1 MPSKFNS
8 EFNYRYLVN
17 GETPWEKI
25 KILKGFLEGRKRAA
39 CLEEVA
45 AKKRLAKELE
55 LENCKNNN
63 ALPHVILNLEAELLE
78 SKSFDAGQEEAWELN
93 REEIAFLENYLAEI
107 YEIVEPTRL
116 SHSDGTPYSDEQ
128 MFEANSA
135 YEFTVMLG
143 KEIQAEIIA
152 HGRPS
157 PAKLRNAMSN
167 PYTFETLKRVGLVPQ
182 EAVLLDTTVT
192 NPLELAFNEVVTETK
207 NLQLQHSTKVS
218 TE

>member
-107 YEIVEPTRL
+107 YEVAEPTRIP
-116 SHSDGTPYSDEQ
+116 GYSDEQ

-152 HGRPS
+152 NGRPS

-167 PYTFETLKRVGLVPQ
+167 PYTFETLKRVGLIPQ
-182 EAVLLDTTVT
+182 EALLLDTTVQ

-207 NLQLQHSTKVS
+207 KLQLKNSSDVQ

>member
-63 ALPHVILNLEAELLE
+63 ALSHVILNLEAELLE

-93 REEIAFLENYLAEI
+93 REEIAFLESYLAEI
-107 YEIVEPTRL
+107 YEVAEPTRIP
-116 SHSDGTPYSDEQ
+116 GYTDEQ

-152 HGRPS
+152 NGRPS

-167 PYTFETLKRVGLVPQ
+167 PYTFETLKRVGLIPQ
-182 EAVLLDTTVT
+182 EAVLLDTTVQ

-207 NLQLQHSTKVS
+207 NLQIQHTSDVK

>member
-93 REEIAFLENYLAEI
+93 RQEIAFLESFLAEI
-107 YEIVEPTRL
+107 YEVAETTRIP
-116 SHSDGTPYSDEQ
+116 GYTDEQ
-128 MFEANSA
+128 MFEANAA

-152 HGRPS
+152 NGRPS

-182 EAVLLDTTVT
+182 EALLLDTTVQ

-207 NLQLQHSTKVS
+207 KLQLKNSSDVK

>member
-93 REEIAFLENYLAEI
+93 REEIAFLESYLAEI
-107 YEIVEPTRL
+107 YEIVEPTRIP
-116 SHSDGTPYSDEQ
+116 GYSDEQ

-152 HGRPS
+152 NGRPS

-167 PYTFETLKRVGLVPQ
+167 PYTFETLKRVGLIPQ
-182 EAVLLDTTVT
+182 EAVLLDTTVQ

-207 NLQLQHSTKVS
+207 NLQIQHTNNVK

>member
-107 YEIVEPTRL
+107 YEVAEPTRIL
-116 SHSDGTPYSDEQ
+116 GYTDEQ

-152 HGRPS
+152 NGRPS

-167 PYTFETLKRVGLVPQ
+167 PYTFETLKRVGLIPQ
-182 EAVLLDTTVT
+182 EAVLLDTTVQ

-207 NLQLQHSTKVS
+207 NLQIQHTSDVK

>member
-55 LENCKNNN
+55 LENCKHNN

-78 SKSFDAGQEEAWELN
+78 SKSFDAGQEEAWDLN

-107 YEIVEPTRL
+107 YEIAEPTRIP
-116 SHSDGTPYSDEQ
+116 GYSDEQ
-128 MFEANSA
+128 MFEANAA

-152 HGRPS
+152 NGRPS

-167 PYTFETLKRVGLVPQ
+167 PYTFETLKRVGLIPQ

-207 NLQLQHSTKVS
+207 NLQIQHTNNVK

>member
-93 REEIAFLENYLAEI
+93 RQEIAFLENYLAEI
-107 YEIVEPTRL
+107 YEIAEPTRIP
-116 SHSDGTPYSDEQ
+116 GYTDEQ
-128 MFEANSA
+128 MFEANAA

-152 HGRPS
+152 NGRPS

-182 EAVLLDTTVT
+182 EAVLLDTAVT

-207 NLQLQHSTKVS
+207 NLQIQHFSKV
-218 TE
+218 EKE

>member
-1 MPSKFNS
+1 MPSKLNS

-25 KILKGFLEGRKRAA
+25 KIIKGFLEGRKRAA
-39 CLEEVA
+39 CLEDVA
-45 AKKRLAKELE
+45 RKKRLAKELE

-63 ALPHVILNLEAELLE
+63 ALPHVILNLEAEILE
-78 SKSFDAGQEEAWELN
+78 SKSFDEGQEEAWELN
-93 REEIAFLENYLAEI
+93 RQEIAFLENYLAEI
-107 YEIVEPTRL
+107 YEIAEPTRI
-116 SHSDGTPYSDEQ
+116 SGYSDEQ
-128 MFEANSA
+128 MFEANAA

-152 HGRPS
+152 NGRPS

-182 EAVLLDTTVT
+182 EAVLLDTTVQ
-192 NPLELAFNEVVTETK
+192 NPLELAFNEVVKETK
-207 NLQLQHSTKVS
+207 NLQIQHTSVAK

>member
-78 SKSFDAGQEEAWELN
+78 SKSFDEGQNEAWELN
-93 REEIAFLENYLAEI
+93 RQEIAFLESFLAEL
-107 YEIVEPTRL
+107 YEVAEPTRIL
-116 SHSDGTPYSDEQ
+116 GYTDEQ
-128 MFEANSA
+128 MFEANAA

-152 HGRPS
+152 NGRPS

-207 NLQLQHSTKVS
+207 NLQIQHNNVK

>member
-55 LENCKNNN
+55 IENCKNNN

-78 SKSFDAGQEEAWELN
+78 SKSFDAGQEEAWDLN
-93 REEIAFLENYLAEI
+93 REEIAFLEKYLEEM
-107 YEIVEPTRL
+107 YEIAEPTRIP
-116 SHSDGTPYSDEQ
+116 GYTDEQ
-128 MFEANSA
+128 MFEANAA

-157 PAKLRNAMSN
+157 AAKLRNAMSN
-167 PYTFETLKRVGLVPQ
+167 PYTFETLKRVGLIPQ
-182 EAVLLDTTVT
+182 EALLLDTTVT

-207 NLQLQHSTKVS
+207 NLQITNNVK

>member
-93 REEIAFLENYLAEI
+93 REEIAFLESFLAEI
-107 YEIVEPTRL
+107 YEIAEPTRIP
-116 SHSDGTPYSDEQ
+116 GYTDEQ

-152 HGRPS
+152 NGRPS

-167 PYTFETLKRVGLVPQ
+167 PYTFETLKRVGLIPQ
-182 EAVLLDTTVT
+182 EALLLDTTVQ

-207 NLQLQHSTKVS
+207 KLQLKNSSDVQ

>member
-93 REEIAFLENYLAEI
+93 REEIAFLESYLAEI
-107 YEIVEPTRL
+107 YEVAEPTRIP
-116 SHSDGTPYSDEQ
+116 GYTDEQ
-128 MFEANSA
+128 MFEANAA

-207 NLQLQHSTKVS
+207 NLQIEHTNNVK

>member
-93 REEIAFLENYLAEI
+93 REEIAFLESYLAEI
-107 YEIVEPTRL
+107 YEVAEPTRIL
-116 SHSDGTPYSDEQ
+116 GYTDEQ

-152 HGRPS
+152 NGRPS

-167 PYTFETLKRVGLVPQ
+167 PYTFETLKRVGLIPQ
-182 EAVLLDTTVT
+182 EAVLLDTTVQ

-207 NLQLQHSTKVS
+207 NLQIQHTSDVK

>member
-55 LENCKNNN
+55 LENCKSNN

-78 SKSFDAGQEEAWELN
+78 SKSFDAGQEEAWDLN

-107 YEIVEPTRL
+107 YEIAEPTRIP
-116 SHSDGTPYSDEQ
+116 GYSDEQ
-128 MFEANSA
+128 MFEANAA

-152 HGRPS
+152 NGRPS

-167 PYTFETLKRVGLVPQ
+167 PYTFETLKRVGLIPE
-182 EAVLLDTTVT
+182 EAVRLDTTVQ

-207 NLQLQHSTKVS
+207 KLQLKNYNDVQ

>member
-78 SKSFDAGQEEAWELN
+78 SKSFDASQEEAWELN
-93 REEIAFLENYLAEI
+93 REEIAFLESFIAEI
-107 YEIVEPTRL
+107 YEVAEPTRIP
-116 SHSDGTPYSDEQ
+116 GYSDEQ
-128 MFEANSA
+128 MFEANAA

-152 HGRPS
+152 NGRPS

-167 PYTFETLKRVGLVPQ
+167 PYTFETLKRVGLIPQ
-182 EAVLLDTTVT
+182 EAVLLDSTVQ
-192 NPLELAFNEVVTETK
+192 NPLEIAFNEVITETK
-207 NLQLQHSTKVS
+207 KLQLENSNDVHTD
-218 TE
+218 

>member
-1 MPSKFNS
+1 MPSKLNS

-39 CLEEVA
+39 ALEEVA

-78 SKSFDAGQEEAWELN
+78 SKSFDEGQTEAWELN
-93 REEIAFLENYLAEI
+93 RQEIAFLENYLAEI
-107 YEIVEPTRL
+107 YEIAEPTRIP
-116 SHSDGTPYSDEQ
+116 GYSDEQ
-128 MFEANSA
+128 MFEANAA

-152 HGRPS
+152 NGRPS

-167 PYTFETLKRVGLVPQ
+167 PYTFETLKRVGLIPQ
-182 EAVLLDTTVT
+182 EAVLLDTTVQ
-192 NPLELAFNEVVTETK
+192 NPLELAFNEVINETK
-207 NLQLQHSTKVS
+207 KLQLNNSNDIPAD
-218 TE
+218 

>member
-39 CLEEVA
+39 CLEEVSR
-45 AKKRLAKELE
+45 KKRLAKELE

-63 ALPHVILNLEAELLE
+63 ALPHVILNLEAEILE
-78 SKSFDAGQEEAWELN
+78 SKSFDEGQEEAWELN
-93 REEIAFLENYLAEI
+93 RQEIAFLESFLAEI
-107 YEIVEPTRL
+107 YEIAEPTRIL
-116 SHSDGTPYSDEQ
+116 GYTDEQ
-128 MFEANSA
+128 MFEANAA

-152 HGRPS
+152 NGRPS

-167 PYTFETLKRVGLVPQ
+167 PYTFETLKRVGLIPS
-182 EAVLLDTTVT
+182 EAVLLDTTVQ

-207 NLQLQHSTKVS
+207 NLQIQFSSKV
-218 TE
+218 EKE

>member
-78 SKSFDAGQEEAWELN
+78 SKSFDEGQNEAWELN
-93 REEIAFLENYLAEI
+93 RQEIAFLESFLAEI
-107 YEIVEPTRL
+107 YEVAEQTRIP
-116 SHSDGTPYSDEQ
+116 GYTDEQ
-128 MFEANSA
+128 MFEANAA

-152 HGRPS
+152 NGRPS

-182 EAVLLDTTVT
+182 EAVLLDTTVQ

-207 NLQLQHSTKVS
+207 NLQIQHSNVK

>member
-93 REEIAFLENYLAEI
+93 REEIAFLESFLAEI
-107 YEIVEPTRL
+107 YEIAEPTRIP
-116 SHSDGTPYSDEQ
+116 GYTDEQ

-152 HGRPS
+152 NGRPS

-167 PYTFETLKRVGLVPQ
+167 PYTFETLKRVGLIPQ
-182 EAVLLDTTVT
+182 EAVRLDTTVQ
-192 NPLELAFNEVVTETK
+192 NPLELAFNEVVTENK
-207 NLQLQHSTKVS
+207 NLQIQHTSDVK